1 MLDVALIGGGLCG
14 LALAHSLQARRI
26 DWMLYEA
33 RPRLGGR
40 ILTAHASD
48 GTPLDLGPT
57 WFWPAT
63 QPSITRLVA
72 DLKLATL
79 AQPDD
84 GELLLL
90 DDAAQPAAPRA
101 FDPQRGG
108 PDPHEDARGTPGSL
122 HGGARRLAGGVG
134 ALVDALAQRL
144 PGHRLHTGHVL
155 QRVIDHGDHVELR
168 FADGR
173 SVQARR
179 VVLALPP
186 RLVAEHLAFSPA
198 LDAARQAALAQTPT
212 WMAAA
217 AKAALRTA
225 RAPWRGQRGAGNAWV
240 THAQAVLAELWDSG
254 RGDLASGPSAA
265 SAEAP
270 GALAGFY
277 AIGAEQRP
285 AFRRAAAVLLESA
298 VAMVHG
304 PQALPIESHVQD
316 WAEEPH
322 TCSAQD
328 RAEDG
333 RLAAHPVYGE
343 PVLQA
348 AAWDGRLWFGG
359 SETAAQGGGYM
370 EGALAAAA
378 RLRRQ
383 LTEAANEPAAPV
395 PALDGRAAAP
405 ATAAAPASAVSIQ
418 ARTAALID
426 DFSRRVAALREQ
438 ALERY
443 RQRVHLAL
451 SQQQDLQLTQR
462 AVLGA
467 LESVY
472 QEALGLLGSLRLPV
486 AGQPLQQGRH
496 ALTPQVLA
504 PFKGLA
510 DELLAEVVRYNATSC
525 ALSNFPFEHKPSAEY
540 VHVIRR
546 DLAAA
551 WQDFALAANDHLKAH
566 A

>member
-1 MLDVALIGGGLCG
+1 
-14 LALAHSLQARRI
+14 
-26 DWMLYEA
+26 
-33 RPRLGGR
+33 
-40 ILTAHASD
+40 
-48 GTPLDLGPT
+48 
-57 WFWPAT
+57 
-63 QPSITRLVA
+63 
-72 DLKLATL
+72 
-79 AQPDD
+79 
-84 GELLLL
+84 
-90 DDAAQPAAPRA
+90 
-101 FDPQRGG
+101 
-108 PDPHEDARGTPGSL
+108 
-122 HGGARRLAGGVG
+122 VG
-134 ALVDALAQRL
+134 ALVDAVAGRL
-144 PGHRLHTGHVL
+144 PGHRLHTGHAL
-155 QRVIDHGDHVELR
+155 RRVVDHGDHVALW

-173 SVQARR
+173 CVQARR
-179 VVLALPP
+179 LVLTLPP
-186 RLVAEHLAFSPA
+186 RLVAERLDFSPA
-198 LDAARQAALAQTPT
+198 LDAARQAVLAQTPT

-217 AKAALRTA
+217 AKAAVRTA

-254 RGDLASGPSAA
+254 RPDPATDTDP
-265 SAEAP
+265 EAP

-277 AIGAEQRP
+277 AIGAGERP
-285 AFRRAAAVLLESA
+285 AFRRSAAVLLESA
-298 VAMVHG
+298 FAMVHG
-304 PQALPIESHVQD
+304 PRLLPIEPQVQD
-316 WAEEPH
+316 WAEEPW
-322 TCSAQD
+322 TCSALD

-333 RLAAHPVYGE
+333 RLAQHPVYGD
-343 PVLQA
+343 PLLQA

-359 SETAAQGGGYM
+359 SETAAQGGGYL

-383 LTEAANEPAAPV
+383 LTEAANEPSGESAGESSTDASASPPSACG
-395 PALDGRAAAP
+395 PAVDGRAVAP
-405 ATAAAPASAVSIQ
+405 QPAVEPVGTAQAGAAA
-418 ARTAALID
+418 LLD
-426 DFSRRVAALREQ
+426 DFVRRVAGLREQ

-451 SQQQDLQLTQR
+451 SRQQDAQLTQR

-472 QEALGLLGSLRLPV
+472 QEALGLLGSLRLPA